1 MTTTTSTT
9 TASTSTTTAAYN
21 PASIV
26 QTLGAGSGVD
36 ITSLVASLVT
46 AQYQAKDSQL
56 ADQQTTLTAQIS
68 GVAAVKS
75 GVTGFSTA
83 FNTLVTG
90 GTLSTQPNSSNTSV
104 LTATGLSGSKLA
116 GLSATV
122 VVNQLASAQA
132 ATTNTAVD
140 PAAAFRTGTF
150 SLQFGS
156 ESTDSSGTTT
166 FTAGSSSPVS
176 ITIGSGDATLS
187 GIAAQ
192 INAANA
198 GVTASVIGD
207 GNGQRLSIK
216 GATGASQAFTLTG
229 TDTDP
234 TADGLSLSTLSVG
247 RQATGT
253 TIGTSAQDAIVQ
265 LDGATFHRASNT
277 ISNLISGVQLKLV
290 SASTTPVTLGTDSP
304 TTALGAAVSDIVDTY
319 NQVLATLQAQTDPVT
334 GVLKSDPSV
343 TALQRALSILTTT
356 KLSTPSSA
364 GGPST
369 LAELGVG
376 TNKDGTLTLDQTAL
390 ATALNNYPTDVE
402 SMFALG
408 TGSGSTGNGLSA
420 ALAAIATQATDPTYG
435 LDVSTAN
442 YTKQQSTV
450 TDQQSDETTAEAAT
464 KTQLTQQ
471 YAAMDSKIAAY
482 KSTQTFLTAQIA
494 AWNKSS

>member
-9 TASTSTTTAAYN
+9 STASTASSTSA
-21 PASIV
+21 ASIV
-26 QTLGAGSGVD
+26 QTLGAGSGID
-36 ITSLVASLVT
+36 ITSLVSSLVT
-46 AQYQAKDSQL
+46 AQYAAKNSQL

-83 FNTLVTG
+83 FNQLATG
-90 GTLSTQPNSSNTSV
+90 GSLSTQPASSNTGV

-116 GLSATV
+116 GLSATL
-122 VVNQLASAQA
+122 VVNQLAAAQA

-140 PAAAFRTGTF
+140 PATAFHPGTF

-156 ESTDSSGTTT
+156 ETTDGSGTTT
-166 FTAGSSSPVS
+166 FTAGSANPVS
-176 ITIGSGDATLS
+176 ITIGSGDTTLA
-187 GIAAQ
+187 GIAAK

-198 GVTASVIGD
+198 GVTASVIAD

-216 GATGASQAFTLTG
+216 GATGASQAFELTG
-229 TDTDP
+229 TDSDP
-234 TADGLSLSTLSVG
+234 TAAGTSLATLDVG

-253 TIGTSAQDAIVQ
+253 TIGTSAQDAIVT

-277 ISNLISGVQLKLV
+277 ISNLIGGVQLKLV
-290 SASTTPVTLGTDSP
+290 SASTTPVTLGTTSP
-304 TTALGAAVSDIVDTY
+304 TAALGQAVSNIVDTY

-334 GVLKSDPSV
+334 GVLKTDPTV
-343 TALQRALSILTTT
+343 AALQRALSILTTT
-356 KLSTPSSA
+356 KLSTPSST

-390 ATALNNYPTDVE
+390 SNALNNFPTDVE
-402 SMFALG
+402 SMFAIG
-408 TGSGSTGNGLSA
+408 TGTASTNNGLSG
-420 ALAAIATQATDPTYG
+420 ALAAIAKQATDPTYG

-442 YTKQQSTV
+442 YTTQQTTV
-450 TDQQSDETTAEAAT
+450 TNEQSDETTAAAAT

-471 YAAMDSKIAAY
+471 YAAMDSKISAY

-494 AWNKSS
+494 AWNKTS